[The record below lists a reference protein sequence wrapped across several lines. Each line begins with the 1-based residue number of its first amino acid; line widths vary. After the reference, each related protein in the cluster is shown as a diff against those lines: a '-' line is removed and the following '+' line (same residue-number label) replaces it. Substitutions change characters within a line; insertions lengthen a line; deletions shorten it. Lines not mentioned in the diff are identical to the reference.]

1 MKRGRQKVPDESL
14 PKISAIFEE
23 AFSFLK
29 HPFFLRSGKASPFE
43 RNLTKFLLISF

>member
-29 HPFFLRSGKASPFE
+29 HPFLSQE
-43 RNLTKFLLISF
+43 REGISI

>member
-29 HPFFLRSGKASPFE
+29 HPFFFSGAGRHLHLSE
-43 RNLTKFLLISF
+43 I